1 MATFFDLRQA
11 GHDDTT
17 VKLEVY
23 TNDEGNLVI
32 SFNDGISDKRK
43 PEMFLIL
50 GLLEAKQLRAALDE
64 TINHAIAE
72 LAGLIAPEEEKEK

>member
-11 GHDDTT
+11 GHDDTK

-32 SFNDGISDKRK
+32 NLNHGMSDKRDK
-43 PEMFLIL
+43 RQPEMFLVL

-64 TINHAIAE
+64 TINYTITALAE
-72 LAGLIAPEEEKEK
+72 